1 MRLFTFL
8 VEIRCDSR
16 CTSRLGNRRDISVH
30 KQIDQHFTN
39 YIIFHFYLAKLLTLA
54 KFFERIASEAF

>member
-1 MRLFTFL
+1 M
-8 VEIRCDSR
+8 
-16 CTSRLGNRRDISVH
+16 GNRRDISVH
-30 KQIDQHFTN
+30 NKQIDKYFTN

>member
-1 MRLFTFL
+1 M
-8 VEIRCDSR
+8 
-16 CTSRLGNRRDISVH
+16 GNRRDISVH
-30 KQIDQHFTN
+30 KQIDKHFTN